1 MRIVFLG
8 TSSFGAKALE
18 GLLGGPHEPAL
29 VVTQPDRRAGRGR
42 ALKSPPVKEAA
53 AVGGIEVFQPEKV
66 NTRAARAR
74 IREAEPEALVVVA
87 FGQILRPLLLNLPP
101 LGCFNLHA
109 SLLPRHRGA
118 SPIQAQILHGDDPV
132 GVTVMKLDEGMD
144 TGPIALQATL
154 PALPGETAGALHDRL
169 ALLGSDLLPNALDLL
184 DRGALTLRPQDETL
198 ATHAP
203 MLRKSDGLLDF
214 RESAEALARRV
225 RAFDPWPGN
234 RVRVRDDGDL
244 KEWTL
249 SDVAVAAE
257 AKGVPGAIVVT
268 DEGHL
273 LIACGKGGLL
283 VGSVTPRARR
293 KMSVRDYLNG
303 TPLGA
308 EARCLLPEESAE
320 S

>member
-29 VVTQPDRRAGRGR
+29 VVTQPDRPAGRGR
-42 ALKSPPVKEAA
+42 SLKSPPVKDTAEAA
-53 AVGGIEVFQPEKV
+53 GIAVFQPEKV

-74 IREAEPEALVVVA
+74 IREAAPDALVVVA
-87 FGQILRPLLLNLPP
+87 FGQILRPLLLALPP

-144 TGPIALQATL
+144 TGPIALQGTL
-154 PALPGETAGALHDRL
+154 PALPDETAGALHDRL
-169 ALLGSDLLPNALDLL
+169 ALLGRDLLPEALNLL
-184 DRGALTLRPQDETL
+184 ERGALTLRPQDETL

-203 MLRKSDGLLDF
+203 ILRKSDGLLDF
-214 RESAEALARRV
+214 RESAQAVARRI

-234 RVRVRDDGDL
+234 RVRVRDDGAL
-244 KEWTL
+244 REWAL
-249 SDVAVAAE
+249 ADVAVAEE
-257 AKGVPGAIVVT
+257 ASGAPGAITVT
-268 DEGHL
+268 AEGRL
-273 LIACGKGGLL
+273 LITCGKGGLL
-283 VGSVTPRARR
+283 VGAVTPRARR
-293 KMSVRDYLNG
+293 RMTVRAYLNG
-303 TPLGA
+303 SPLSPR
-308 EARCLLPEESAE
+308 ARCLMPEEPAE
-320 S
+320 P

>member
-18 GLLGGPHEPAL
+18 GLLRGPHEPVL

-42 ALKSPPVKEAA
+42 ALKSPPVKETAA
-53 AVGGIEVFQPEKV
+53 AAGIEVFQPEKI

-74 IREAEPEALVVVA
+74 IRDAEPSALVVVA
-87 FGQILRPLLLNLPP
+87 FGQILRPLLLALPP
-101 LGCFNLHA
+101 KGCFNLHA

-144 TGPIALQATL
+144 TGPIGLQASL
-154 PALPGETAGALHDRL
+154 PARPDETAGELHDRL
-169 ALLGSDLLPNALDLL
+169 ALLGGRLLPEALDRLE
-184 DRGALTLRPQDETL
+184 RGELTLRPQDDAL

-203 MLRKSDGLLDF
+203 ILSKADGLLDF
-214 RESAEALARRV
+214 RDTAESLARRI

-234 RVRVRDDGDL
+234 RVRVQDDDIT

-249 SDVAVAAE
+249 SDVTVVAE
-257 AKGVPGAIVVT
+257 APGVPGDITVT
-268 DEGHL
+268 DRREF
-273 LIACGKGGLL
+273 LITCGAGGLL
-283 VGSVTPRARR
+283 VRAVTPRARR
-293 KMSVRDYLNG
+293 RMTVREYLNG
-303 TPLGA
+303 TPLGPT
-308 EARCLLPEESAE
+308 ARCLLPDAPSTP
-320 S
+320 